1 MGENDSPA
9 RFQLLGPVRLLDGKR
24 QVPIGGPGVRGLLAL
39 LALNVNKVVGLDE
52 IIDALW
58 GHDPPAT
65 ARTIVHGN
73 VSHLRRVLRDVQ
85 GDHPDGAQILTS
97 PPGYQ
102 LTVASDRIDVHRAR
116 AILERASTA
125 KPEAASEL
133 LAEALALWQGPEL
146 AGVPSSVLAPELEE
160 LRLAVH
166 GARIEADLE
175 LGRHAELIVEL
186 SPIVRA
192 NPLAERTAGQL
203 MRALYH
209 TGRRGDA
216 LELYRAVSRTTLR
229 TLGVEPGADLRWLH
243 ERILNDDLPVKV
255 VPEPMPRSEQPAT
268 PAQLPPAVPSLAG
281 READLAW
288 LDELSERA
296 AAGETAVGVVT
307 GTAGIGKSALVVW
320 WAHRAARRF
329 PDGILF
335 ASLRGFD
342 PHHPPLEPADLLI
355 QFLLGLGV
363 PSEGI
368 PEQVHERIAL
378 YRSMIAGRRML
389 VILDNARSPEQVR
402 PLLPPGSRSMALV
415 TSRSRLDGLAVS
427 NAAKLRVLGTLAP
440 GDAVRLIEELAGPA
454 GYDLNHALARLCGY
468 LPLALRIAGA
478 RLAASAQWTAQDLV
492 DELGNERTR
501 LAALDVEGADD
512 GIRAA
517 FDVSFRGLPQDVAQT
532 FLRFGVVH
540 CVSAGSYLT
549 AAVGGITVAEA
560 RRHLRVLAAHN
571 LLAETG
577 RDAFVPHD
585 LVRLYLR
592 ELAENELT
600 ASCRDQVLTRSVRF
614 YQAVADRAR
623 RFMLRIVDPLDF
635 TGLLTDAQTPP
646 ISGFSEAQDW
656 FATEWANLLEVL
668 DAARAE
674 GLNDDVW
681 RLARV
686 AHTYRAVYPLLDE
699 WTRLVEIGIEAAEES
714 GDVLGKCW
722 MLISRCAIALT
733 FELPQGCLADAE
745 RALELASAIGDKR
758 LMISASIHL
767 GCALTLLGRLDEAIE
782 TLRQAVEETDRAG
795 DLELRGQA
803 LNNCAEAEKRA
814 GRYIEAIGHQVASL
828 EIDRTL
834 GDDSYV
840 VVSLNNL
847 AELSMKIGELAAAE
861 RYVWE
866 AIDLTISRQ
875 FTLQEGVLRLTLGRV
890 LRARSDVD
898 GAAEQFA
905 LALKIYEDANPKL
918 AGLVRAELTDLDKPV
933 SDP

>member
-1 MGENDSPA
+1 MGESGSPA
-9 RFQLLGPVRLLDGKR
+9 RFQLLGPVRLLDGDR
-24 QVPIGGPGVRGLLAL
+24 PVPVGGPGVRGLLAL
-39 LALNVNKVVGLDE
+39 LALKVNKVVALDE

-73 VSHLRRVLRDVQ
+73 VSHLRRVLRGIQ
-85 GDHPDGAQILTS
+85 GDHPRGARILTA

-102 LTVASDRIDVHRAR
+102 LTVEPERIDVHRAR
-116 AILERASTA
+116 SLLERASA
-125 KPEAASEL
+125 EESEKAAEL
-133 LAEALALWQGPEL
+133 LTEALALWQGPAL
-146 AGVPSSVLAPELEE
+146 AGVPGSVRAPELED

-166 GARIEADLE
+166 GARVDADLE

-186 SPIVRA
+186 SPLVRA

-209 TGRRGDA
+209 AGRRGDA
-216 LELYRAVSRTTLR
+216 LELYRTVSRATLR

-243 ERILNDDLPVKV
+243 ERVLNDDLPVKV
-255 VPEPMPRSEQPAT
+255 AAEPKAEAAPVQ
-268 PAQLPPAVPSLAG
+268 QLPPAVPNLAG

-288 LDELSERA
+288 LDELAERA
-296 AAGETAVGVVT
+296 EAGETAVGVVT
-307 GTAGIGKSALVVW
+307 GTAGIGKSSLVVW
-320 WAHRAARRF
+320 WAHRAGRRF

-342 PHHPPLEPADLLI
+342 PHHPPLEPADLLT

-363 PSEGI
+363 PAEGV
-368 PEQVHERIAL
+368 PEQVHERVAL

-389 VILDNARSPEQVR
+389 VILDNARSADQVR
-402 PLLPPGSRSMALV
+402 PLLPPGSRSMTLV

-454 GYDLNHALARLCGY
+454 GFDLNHALARLCGY

-478 RLAASAQWTAQDLV
+478 RLAASAQWSAQDLV

-501 LAALDVEGADD
+501 LAALDVEGPDD
-512 GIRAA
+512 GVRAA
-517 FDVSFRGLPQDVAQT
+517 FDVSFRGLPPEVADT
-532 FLRFGVVH
+532 FLRLGVVQ
-540 CVSAGSYLT
+540 CVSAGSHLT
-549 AAVGGITVAEA
+549 AAIGGITVAEA

-577 RDAFVPHD
+577 RDSFVPHD
-585 LVRLYLR
+585 LVRLFLR
-592 ELAENELT
+592 ELAENELDE
-600 ASCRDQVLTRSVRF
+600 ADREDVLSRSVRF

-623 RFMLRIVDPLDF
+623 RKMLRIVDPLDF
-635 TGLLTDAQTPP
+635 TGALTDAQTPP
-646 ISGFSEAQDW
+646 MGSFDEAQDW
-656 FATEWANLLEVL
+656 FTAEWENLIEVL
-668 DAARAE
+668 EAARAA
-674 GLNDDVW
+674 GRHDDVW

-699 WTRLVEIGIEAAEES
+699 WTRLVAIGLEAAERS
-714 GDVLGKCW
+714 GDVLGRCW

-745 RALELASAIGDKR
+745 RALELAAAIGDDR
-758 LMISASIHL
+758 LTISANIHL
-767 GCALTLLGRLDEAIE
+767 GSALTLLGRHDEAIR
-782 TLRQAVEETDRAG
+782 TLRQAVEETERTG

-814 GRYIEAIGHQVASL
+814 GRFIEAIGHQVASL

-834 GDDSYV
+834 GDESYV

-847 AELSMKIGELAAAE
+847 AELSMRIGELAAAE

-866 AIDLTISRQ
+866 AVDLTISRR
-875 FTLQEGVLRLTLGRV
+875 FVLQEGVLRLTLGRV
-890 LRARSDVD
+890 LRAGSDVD
-898 GAAEQFA
+898 GAREQFA
-905 LALKIYEDANPKL
+905 LALKILADANPKL
-918 AGLVRAELTDLDKPV
+918 AALVRTELTDLDESP
-933 SDP
+933 

>member
-1 MGENDSPA
+1 MGESDSPA
-9 RFQLLGPVRLLDGKR
+9 CFQLLGPVRLLHGEKP
-24 QVPIGGPGVRGLLAL
+24 VPVGGPGVRGLLAL
-39 LALNVNKVVGLDE
+39 LALKVNKVVGLDE

-73 VSHLRRVLRDVQ
+73 VSHLRRVLRDIQ
-85 GDHPDGAQILTS
+85 GDHPQGAQILTA

-102 LTVASDRIDVHRAR
+102 LTVDPGRIDVHRAR
-116 AILERASTA
+116 SVLEQASTA
-125 KPEAASEL
+125 EPGKASEL
-133 LAEALALWQGPEL
+133 LAGALALWQGPAL
-146 AGVPSSVLAPELEE
+146 AGVPGSVRAPELED

-166 GARIEADLE
+166 GARVDADLE

-186 SPIVRA
+186 SPMVRA
-192 NPLAERTAGQL
+192 DPLSERTAGQL
-203 MRALYH
+203 MSALYH
-209 TGRRGDA
+209 AGRRGDA
-216 LELYRAVSRTTLR
+216 LELYRTVSRATLR

-243 ERILNDDLPVKV
+243 ERVLNDDLPVKIV
-255 VPEPMPRSEQPAT
+255 TETRPKPEHRTT
-268 PAQLPPAVPSLAG
+268 PVRQLPPAVPNLAG

-288 LDELSERA
+288 LDDLSERA
-296 AAGETAVGVVT
+296 EAGETAVGVVS
-307 GTAGIGKSALVVW
+307 GTAGIGKSSLVVW
-320 WAHRAARRF
+320 WAHRSARRF

-342 PHHPPLEPADLLI
+342 PHHPPLEPAELLT

-363 PSEGI
+363 PVEGI

-389 VILDNARSPEQVR
+389 VILDNARSAEQVR
-402 PLLPPGSRSMALV
+402 PLLPPGSRSMTLV

-454 GYDLNHALARLCGY
+454 GFDLNHALARLCGY

-478 RLAASAQWTAQDLV
+478 RLAASAQWSAQDLV

-501 LAALDVEGADD
+501 LAALDVDGPDD
-512 GIRAA
+512 GVRAA
-517 FDVSFRGLPQDVAQT
+517 FDVSFRGLPTDVANT
-532 FLRFGVVH
+532 FLRLGVVH
-540 CVSAGSYLT
+540 WVSAGSYLT
-549 AAVGGITVAEA
+549 AAIGGVTVAEA

-592 ELAENELT
+592 ELAENELDAT
-600 ASCRDQVLTRSVRF
+600 DREDVLSRSVRY

-623 RFMLRIVDPLDF
+623 RLMLRIVDPLDF
-635 TGLLTDAQTPP
+635 SGVLTDAQTPP
-646 ISGFSEAQDW
+646 MSGFSEAQDW
-656 FATEWANLLEVL
+656 FAAEWENLLEVL
-668 DAARAE
+668 DAARAA
-674 GLNDDVW
+674 GRHGDVW

-699 WTRLVEIGIEAAEES
+699 WTRLVEMGIEAAERS
-714 GDVLGKCW
+714 GDVLGRCW

-758 LMISASIHL
+758 LMVSANIHL
-767 GCALTLLGRLDEAIE
+767 GSALTLLGRHDEAIA
-782 TLRQAVEETDRAG
+782 TLRQAVEETDRTG

-814 GRYIEAIGHQVASL
+814 GRFIEAIGHQVASL

-866 AIDLTISRQ
+866 AIDLTISRR

-890 LRARSDVD
+890 LRARAEVD
-898 GAAEQFA
+898 GAREQFG
-905 LALKIYEDANPKL
+905 LALKIYEDANPRL
-918 AGLVRAELTDLDKPV
+918 AGLVRAELTDLGQ
-933 SDP
+933 

>member
-1 MGENDSPA
+1 MGENDFPA
-9 RFQLLGPVRLLDGKR
+9 RFQLLGPVQLLRGDR
-24 QVPIGGPGVRGLLAL
+24 PVSIGGPGVRGLLAL
-39 LALNVNKVVGLDE
+39 LALKVNKVVGLDE

-73 VSHLRRVLRDVQ
+73 VSHLRRMLREIQ
-85 GDHPDGAQILTS
+85 GDHPEGARILTS
-97 PPGYQ
+97 PPGYR
-102 LTVASDRIDVHRAR
+102 LTVAPDRIDVHRAR
-116 AILERASTA
+116 AMLDKASTA
-125 KPEAASEL
+125 NPEEASEL
-133 LAEALALWQGPEL
+133 LAEALALWQGPAL
-146 AGVPSSVLAPELEE
+146 AGVPSSVRAPELED

-166 GARIEADLE
+166 GARVDADLE
-175 LGRHAELIVEL
+175 LGRYAELIIEL

-192 NPLAERTAGQL
+192 DPLAERAAGQL

-209 TGRRGDA
+209 AGRRGDA
-216 LELYRAVSRTTLR
+216 LELYRTVSRATLR

-243 ERILNDDLPVKV
+243 ERVLNDDMPVKV
-255 VPEPMPRSEQPAT
+255 VTEAQPKAERPAP

-281 READLAW
+281 REDDLAW

-296 AAGETAVGVVT
+296 EAGETAVGVVT
-307 GTAGIGKSALVVW
+307 GTAGIGKSTLVVW

-329 PDGILF
+329 PDGVLF

-342 PHHPPLEPADLLI
+342 PHHPPLEPAELLT

-363 PSEGI
+363 PVEGI

-389 VILDNARSPEQVR
+389 VILDNARTADQVR
-402 PLLPPGSRSMALV
+402 PLLPPGSRSMTLV

-427 NAAKLRVLGTLAP
+427 NAARLRVLGTLAP

-454 GYDLNHALARLCGY
+454 GFDLNHALARLCGY

-478 RLAASAQWTAQDLV
+478 RLAASAQWSVQELV

-501 LAALDVEGADD
+501 LAALDVEGPDD
-512 GIRAA
+512 GVRAA
-517 FDVSFRGLPQDVAQT
+517 FDVSFRGLPDDVAHT
-532 FLRFGVVH
+532 FLRLGVVQ

-571 LLAETG
+571 LLTETG

-592 ELAENELT
+592 ELAEAEL
-600 ASCRDQVLTRSVRF
+600 APSHRDEVLSKSVRY
-614 YQAVADRAR
+614 YQAIADRAR
-623 RFMLRIVDPLDF
+623 RKMLRIVDPLDF
-635 TGLLTDAQTPP
+635 TGVLTDAQSPP

-656 FATEWANLLEVL
+656 FAAEWENLLAVL
-668 DAARAE
+668 DAARAA
-674 GLNDDVW
+674 GRHHDVW
-681 RLARV
+681 QLARV

-699 WTRLVEIGIEAAEES
+699 WTRLVEIGIEAAKES
-714 GDVLGKCW
+714 GDVLGQCW

-733 FELPQGCLADAE
+733 FELPQGCLDDAE
-745 RALELASAIGDKR
+745 RALELAGAIGDNR
-758 LMISASIHL
+758 LMVSANIHL
-767 GCALTLLGRLDEAIE
+767 GSALTLLGRHDEAIE
-782 TLRQAVEETDRAG
+782 TLRQAVGETDRTG

-814 GRYIEAIGHQVASL
+814 GRYIEAIGHQVTSL

-866 AIDLTISRQ
+866 AIDLTISRR

-890 LRARSDVD
+890 LRARSDLD
-898 GAAEQFA
+898 GAQEQFA

-918 AGLVRAELTDLDKPV
+918 AGLVRKELFDLGA
-933 SDP
+933 SGRQ